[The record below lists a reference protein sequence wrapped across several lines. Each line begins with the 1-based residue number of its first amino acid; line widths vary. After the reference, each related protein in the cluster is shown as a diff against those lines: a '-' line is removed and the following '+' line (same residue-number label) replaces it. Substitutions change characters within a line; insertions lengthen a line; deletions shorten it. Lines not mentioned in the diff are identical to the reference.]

1 MAEISGQPASM
12 RRAAAGLKAQL
23 GSLNEM
29 ASPGIP
35 PVVFTGMGSS
45 YDACYPA
52 VADLAEAGIPAMMID
67 SSELLHFRMNSIGP
81 GSLVIA
87 VSQSGESAEVV
98 RLGQA
103 LADRPD
109 RPRIA
114 SVTNGL
120 DSSLARLADIALD
133 TSAGEETGPSTMTFA
148 ASLVVLAAVAR
159 TLRGDRAETTVEQI
173 EIKAEGA
180 ARASEALLAD
190 EALADRLVGLFHNAI
205 AAVIL
210 GRGPA
215 RAAAEMGAL
224 TIKEAAA
231 LPVESL
237 QAAQFRHGP
246 LELAGPGLS
255 ALILATE
262 AATEDLDLNL
272 ARQLV
277 DSGCSVAIVTME
289 RRTLPGAIEV
299 AIGSLDPCLAPAVS
313 IVPSQL
319 IAWRLATEKGREP
332 GSYYRASKVTLDE

>member
-1 MAEISGQPASM
+1 MAEITGQPGSL
-12 RRAAAGLKAQL
+12 RRAAAGLGTQL
-23 GSLNEM
+23 PALREL

-35 PVVFTGMGSS
+35 PIVFTGMGSS

-52 VADLAEAGIPAMMID
+52 VADLAGDGIPAMMVD
-67 SSELLHFRMNSIGP
+67 SSELLHFRMNIVGP

-98 RLGQA
+98 RLGRT

-109 RPRIA
+109 RPRIV

-120 DSSLARLADIALD
+120 DSSLPRLADLAFD
-133 TSAGEETGPSTMTFA
+133 TSAGDETGPSTMTFA
-148 ASLVVLAAVAR
+148 ASLVVLAALAR
-159 TLRGDRAETTVEQI
+159 TLRGVLPEAAVEQI
-173 EIKAEGA
+173 ELGSELA
-180 ARASEALLAD
+180 ALAGETLLAD
-190 EALADRLVGLFHNAI
+190 EALAGRLAALFEGAA

-231 LPVESL
+231 FPVESL
-237 QAAQFRHGP
+237 QTAQFRHGP
-246 LELAGPGLS
+246 LELAGPGL
-255 ALILATE
+255 AAVVLATE
-262 AATEDLDLNL
+262 AATEDLDLSL

-277 DSGCSVAIVTME
+277 DSGSSVLVVSREAIQMQ
-289 RRTLPGAIEV
+289 GATV
-299 AIGSLDPCLAPAVS
+299 VPIGSLDPCLAPAVS

-319 IAWRLATEKGREP
+319 IAWRLAGRKGREP